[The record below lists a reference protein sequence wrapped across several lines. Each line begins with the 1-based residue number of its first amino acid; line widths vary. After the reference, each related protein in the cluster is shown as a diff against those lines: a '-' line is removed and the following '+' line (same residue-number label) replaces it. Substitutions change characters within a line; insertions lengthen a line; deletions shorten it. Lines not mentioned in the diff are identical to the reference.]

1 MHDSVHLTEY
11 IRSIILI
18 IMNRVVH
25 FEIYASDTKRAKEFY
40 TNVFGWKIEPWGPP
54 EQEYW
59 HITTG
64 TDGAGIDGGLW
75 KRRDASPVS
84 GAGINAFSCTIAI
97 ENIDETLEK
106 IKNAGGSIAIEK
118 QQIPHVGWLAYCKD
132 TEGNMFGIVQSE
144 SPEPSN
150 NS

>member
-1 MHDSVHLTEY
+1 MG
-11 IRSIILI
+11 
-18 IMNRVVH
+18 RVIH
-25 FEIYASDTKRAKEFY
+25 FEIYAADPHRAKEFY

-64 TDGAGIDGGLW
+64 ETGPGIDGGLW
-75 KRRDASPVS
+75 KRRHAEPPTDAGV
-84 GAGINAFSCTIAI
+84 NAYTCTISI

-106 IKNAGGSIAIEK
+106 IKASDGTVAIEK

-144 SPEPSN
+144 SPAPQK
-150 NS
+150 